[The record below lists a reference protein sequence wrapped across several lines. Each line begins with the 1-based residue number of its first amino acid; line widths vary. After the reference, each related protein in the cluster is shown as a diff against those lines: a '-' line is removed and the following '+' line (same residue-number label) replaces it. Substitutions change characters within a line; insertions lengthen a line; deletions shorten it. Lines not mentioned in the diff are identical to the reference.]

1 LYAQI
6 PLRCRTNAEIEQI
19 ACRSG
24 RAFSVPYQPPVPED
38 GSVRFEPY
46 HGDMNIAKF
55 VPFWYNIRS
64 IFPVFNSLNTLNS
77 IIQDLL
83 SQVCKEE
90 KNTQKTNMDHSHH
103 DHSSHAMMDHSGHG
117 GGMGHGSDQCNMNM
131 LFTFSTENLC
141 IVFRQ
146 WRITS
151 PLSLLVSLIA
161 IVALGAGYEALREG
175 IRRYESAVAK
185 RVETSP
191 RKFYFCTR
199 SPFFVLLMPGKWS
212 YWDEWIA
219 RCAIYRPE

>member
-1 LYAQI
+1 
-6 PLRCRTNAEIEQI
+6 
-19 ACRSG
+19 
-24 RAFSVPYQPPVPED
+24 
-38 GSVRFEPY
+38 
-46 HGDMNIAKF
+46 
-55 VPFWYNIRS
+55 
-64 IFPVFNSLNTLNS
+64 
-77 IIQDLL
+77 
-83 SQVCKEE
+83 
-90 KNTQKTNMDHSHH
+90 MDHSHH

-117 GGMGHGSDQCNMNM
+117 GGMGHGSDQCSMNM

-191 RKFYFCTR
+191 RQNRDEIQRKAHLIKAVLYAVQNFYAFMIMLVFMTYNGWVMIAV
-199 SPFFVLLMPGKWS
+199 SVGAGVGYLIFGGKTTVTK
-212 YWDEWIA
+212 ETA
-219 RCAIYRPE
+219 CH